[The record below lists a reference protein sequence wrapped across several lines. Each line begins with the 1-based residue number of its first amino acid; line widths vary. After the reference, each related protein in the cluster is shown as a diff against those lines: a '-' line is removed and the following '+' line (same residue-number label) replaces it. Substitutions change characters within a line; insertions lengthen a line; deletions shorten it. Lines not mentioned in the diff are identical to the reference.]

1 VSVTTR
7 WPLLEGLGPEDRQRV
22 LDRLRRRRYGAGEVV
37 FHEGDPADTIHFVVQ
52 GRVIARRSSVDGSRL
67 AYGVLGPGEA
77 FGEIGLLTAE
87 RRRSTTIEAV
97 EPTVTMSLSYADFD
111 RLRAKHPGVEALLVR
126 LLAARV
132 GRLTDGLLEALH
144 VPADR
149 RVARRILDL
158 AGAYGTAGT
167 GEATVLLTQ
176 SDLAELSGVTRPT
189 ANRVLRRLEAAGAV
203 ALRRGALVVLDTGPL
218 RRAAG
223 PEYRPAVPRD

>member
-1 VSVTTR
+1 MTTR
-7 WPLLEGLGPEDRQRV
+7 WPLLEGLGPEDRRRV
-22 LDRLRRRRYGAGEVV
+22 LDRLRQRRYRAGEVV

-52 GRVIARRSSVDGSRL
+52 GRVIARRSTVEGARL
-67 AYGVLGPGEA
+67 AYGVLGPGDA
-77 FGEIGLLTAE
+77 FGEIGLLTPE

-111 RLRAKHPGVEALLVR
+111 LLRAHHPGVEALLVH
-126 LLAARV
+126 LLVSRV

-158 AGAYGTAGT
+158 VGAYEEAGRSGS
-167 GEATVLLTQ
+167 GEVTVPLTQ
-176 SDLAELSGVTRPT
+176 TDLAELSGVTRPT
-189 ANRVLRRLEAAGAV
+189 ANRVLRRLEEAGTV
-203 ALRRGALVVLDTGPL
+203 ELRRGALVVRDRAAL

-223 PEYRPAVPRD
+223 PL